1 MCGKIEHWTSEREQ
15 ENLVEDPDKLD
26 LYLNKNFGF
35 AKLSWMAKK
44 IAKEFQF
51 VLLRF
56 VLKTEVFTHR
66 RFIYFACVEGGVRG
80 LMMIVFIGSHK
91 N

>member
-1 MCGKIEHWTSEREQ
+1 MHGFFSLCGKIEHWTSEREQ
-15 ENLVEDPDKLD
+15 ENLVEDPEMLD

-56 VLKTEVFTHR
+56 VLTTEVCILFTHKR
-66 RFIYFACVEGGVRG
+66 YRYLLYVC
-80 LMMIVFIGSHK
+80 
-91 N
+91 

>member
-1 MCGKIEHWTSEREQ
+1 MIAWFFLSLCGKIEHWTSEREQ

-56 VLKTEVFTHR
+56 VLTTEVCIHP
-66 RFIYFACVEGGVRG
+66 
-80 LMMIVFIGSHK
+80 
-91 N
+91 